1 MFLIQPV
8 FLVLVQIQN
17 VAHELV
23 RIYGIY
29 FAALSMSTVLLIPR
43 AVREKPQAGLK
54 WVPYWRRTRHLGTS
68 GIKMGLPTV
77 EPADTKKRPIK
88 AT

>member
-1 MFLIQPV
+1 MYLPLLLNEATTACFRMFLIQPV

-54 WVPYWRRTRHLGTS
+54 WVPY
-68 GIKMGLPTV
+68 
-77 EPADTKKRPIK
+77 
-88 AT
+88 